1 MLEVLIV
8 YQVIDV
14 TRVVRCILIRRVS
27 LLEMSSLGRCQTL
40 RESLLLVKVL
50 KFDTSLAV
58 IEIYAVLSGKISN
71 DCLSIATVSI
81 DYRSYLNRKRN

>member
-27 LLEMSSLGRCQTL
+27 LLEMSFLGRCQTL
-40 RESLLLVKVL
+40 RESLFLIEILEL
-50 KFDTSLAV
+50 DSSLAIIKV
-58 IEIYAVLSGKISN
+58 
-71 DCLSIATVSI
+71 
-81 DYRSYLNRKRN
+81 